1 LSEAITGLITEDT
14 LKNKYISLQAYISQN
29 IQNIDKLEEIKE
41 ALQNDTGIPITI
53 GFGPRFLHSTGQL
66 HKGDNG
72 NGLFLQIVSEPAGDI
87 DIPDNAGDN
96 KSSLSFGTLIR
107 AQYLGDR
114 SALADAGRKVLTI
127 NLGNNITEGLNSI
140 INSIGK

>member
-1 LSEAITGLITEDT
+1 M
-14 LKNKYISLQAYISQN
+14 
-29 IQNIDKLEEIKE
+29 
-41 ALQNDTGIPITI
+41 
-53 GFGPRFLHSTGQL
+53 
-66 HKGDNG
+66 
-72 NGLFLQIVSEPAGDI
+72 QIVSEPAGDI

-107 AQYLGDR
+107 AQYLGDG